1 MPYKFTISFLFLFLF
16 FRNVSVG
23 IKWRV
28 PTLKIDVLL
37 NLSPL
42 FTIVSRNEILFSR
55 IFAVNFIV
63 AW

>member
-16 FRNVSVG
+16 FRDVSVG
-23 IKWRV
+23 IKWV
-28 PTLKIDVLL
+28 PSLKIDLL
-37 NLSPL
+37 LSLSPL
-42 FTIVSRNEILFSR
+42 FTIVSRNEILFSG